1 MHTGRIGHPAN
12 LPKDAVIVA
21 PSAVKP
27 AGQIWTDALGLQD
40 YPVPAAM
47 TGEELNHAKQ
57 EYAAAAANALSA
69 GFDGIELHGA
79 NGYLLEQFLS
89 PVSNRRIDNY
99 GGSIEN
105 RCRFVLEVL
114 EAAVQSIGKERVGI
128 RLSPYGVASDMPHYP
143 EIDSTYKYLSE
154 QINRMKI
161 LYIHIVDHSGMGAPE
176 VPAEIKKA
184 IRERFLGAI
193 ILSGGYT
200 KERAE
205 SELQDG
211 LADLIAFGRP
221 FINNPDL
228 VERIVHTWPL
238 AKELDMNTFYTPG
251 EKGYTDYPAYAR

>member
-1 MHTGRIGHPAN
+1 MSIEDLKRT
-12 LPKDAVIVA
+12 
-21 PSAVKP
+21 
-27 AGQIWTDALGLQD
+27 Q
-40 YPVPAAM
+40 
-47 TGEELNHAKQ
+47 Q
-57 EYAAAAANALSA
+57 EYSTASTNAVSA

-89 PVSNRRIDNY
+89 PVSNRRNDVY

-105 RCRFVLEVL
+105 RCRFVLETV
-114 EAAVQSIGKERVGI
+114 EASAQAIGKDRIGI

-143 EIDSTYKYLSE
+143 EIDDTYKYLSE

-161 LYIHIVDHSGMGAPE
+161 LYIHIADHSSMGAPQ

-184 IRERFLGAI
+184 IRERFKGAI

-205 SELQDG
+205 NELQGG

-228 VERIVHTWPL
+228 VERFVHGWPL
-238 AKELDMNTFYTPG
+238 AKELDMKTFYTPG
-251 EKGYTDYPAYAR
+251 EKGYTDYPVYTR